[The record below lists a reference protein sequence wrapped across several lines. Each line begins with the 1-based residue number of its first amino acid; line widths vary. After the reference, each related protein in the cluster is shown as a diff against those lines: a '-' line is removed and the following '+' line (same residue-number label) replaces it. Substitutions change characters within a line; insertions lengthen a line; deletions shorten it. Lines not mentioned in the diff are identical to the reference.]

1 MPARLFGT
9 IGSVLLVLSFA
20 SQASAE
26 FCCGIFNS
34 IARDV
39 KRRQCW
45 PEPFSSADRAAARMP
60 FVTMVSNGWRRQNML
75 GDAHFDPSTG
85 QLTEA
90 GRIKLR
96 WILINAPQQHRV
108 VYIRVGMT
116 DEETSSRFASV
127 QQLVCQIAP
136 TNPPPVLP
144 TSIADEGRPAAE
156 VDAISRKYLD
166 STPLP
171 RLAPSS
177 SGGSS
182 SGGTGGT
189 GGT

>member
-1 MPARLFGT
+1 MPARLFG
-9 IGSVLLVLSFA
+9 IVGLVLLVLSCA
-20 SQASAE
+20 SQASAA
-26 FCCGIFNS
+26 FCFDFFNS

-45 PEPFSSADRAAARMP
+45 PEPFGGADRAAARMP

-108 VYIRVGMT
+108 VYVRVGMT
-116 DEETSSRFASV
+116 DEETSNRFASV
-127 QQLVCQIAP
+127 QQLVCQVAP
-136 TNPPPVLP
+136 ANPPPMLP
-144 TSIADEGRPAAE
+144 TSLADDGRPAAE
-156 VDAISRKYLD
+156 VGAITRKYLE
-166 STPLP
+166 STPIP
-171 RLAPSS
+171 RLAVPSSGGGS
-177 SGGSS
+177 SGGS
-182 SGGTGGT
+182 GGN
-189 GGT
+189 